1 MANLNCAFAGSSTA
15 TRINPL
21 LITRLCP
28 MGPPGV
34 AVGQLAPSTAANSG
48 SVPLL
53 LVNKAC
59 VLAALIDIP
68 WLSSWQVAH
77 ARALAP
83 RGWKKTPLGST
94 LPVVL
99 SVATVPVG
107 VVKGCKLG
115 IELAVGVVVVV
126 VVAAAAF
133 AVLAVFAA
141 EPEPHP
147 LRIRLSERKRRV
159 WFRLIFNGPPRCQNV
174 PGFRAVAPMDRLR
187 E

>member
-1 MANLNCAFAGSSTA
+1 
-15 TRINPL
+15 
-21 LITRLCP
+21 
-28 MGPPGV
+28 
-34 AVGQLAPSTAANSG
+34 
-48 SVPLL
+48 
-53 LVNKAC
+53 

-68 WLSSWQVAH
+68 WLSSWQVAQV
-77 ARALAP
+77 RALAP

-107 VVKGCKLG
+107 VVKGCRLG
-115 IELAVGVVVVV
+115 IVLAVGVVVVVVVV

-133 AVLAVFAA
+133 AVLAVFAP

-147 LRIRLSERKRRV
+147 VRIRLSETKTIV
-159 WFRLIFNGPPRCQNV
+159 WFRLIFNGPPRCQSV
-174 PGFRAVAPMDRLR
+174 PGFRGVAPVDCVR